1 MQLQQKS
8 QGFRRAQ
15 QTREKTSDVSEFL
28 KAAKD
33 YAGRGTFEMARIGT
47 SKARSITEPSLSGKV
62 WNRVRSYA
70 TAAYLVLGIL
80 AWGLRSEVKRNNSSD
95 YLSHLFLWRK
105 SCHKNKI
112 AGNF

>member
-8 QGFRRAQ
+8 QGRAQ

-28 KAAKD
+28 KASED
-33 YAGRGTFEMARIGT
+33 YAGRGTFEVASMET
-47 SKARSITEPSLSGKV
+47 SKARSITEPSLSWEV

-80 AWGLRSEVKRNNSSD
+80 AWGLRLEVKRNNSSD

-112 AGNF
+112 VRNF